1 MLKSGRSLGWRE
13 SKVGEGKRRQHGKK
27 QKQSEARNPSLALPT
42 VLLNSARILLMP
54 GGRFQD
60 SVRPPS
66 HSFPS
71 HQPPP
76 VPGFPPM
83 SSLPLGV
90 RNFGFSPTPSR
101 GSWRNKRDL
110 SGNGGFNMALTL
122 RSLGVDCVRNLGPLP
137 TTPPHP
143 HISFCHNFRW
153 KEP

>member
-1 MLKSGRSLGWRE
+1 MKWGRGRE
-13 SKVGEGKRRQHGKK
+13 NTMVRRSSVRQGTL
-27 QKQSEARNPSLALPT
+27 PLALPM
-42 VLLNSARILLMP
+42 VLLKLCLHPSNVQWQVPEFSRT
-54 GGRFQD
+54 
-60 SVRPPS
+60 PS

-76 VPGFPPM
+76 VPGFPPAVM
-83 SSLPLGV
+83 SSFPLGV
-90 RNFGFSPTPSR
+90 RTFGFSPTPSR
-101 GSWRNKRDL
+101 GSCRNKRDL